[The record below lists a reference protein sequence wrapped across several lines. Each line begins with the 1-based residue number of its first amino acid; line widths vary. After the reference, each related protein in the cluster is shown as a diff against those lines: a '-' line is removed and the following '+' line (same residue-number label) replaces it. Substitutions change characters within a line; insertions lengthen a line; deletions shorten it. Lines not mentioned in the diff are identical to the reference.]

1 MKLEQTVSYMVIILV
16 SSKWIEYGLTT
27 NNALK

>member
-16 SSKWIEYGLTT
+16 SRKWIEYGLTT